1 MEYINNM
8 TDNTSIDSSDMSSP
22 PLNKEEFS
30 NNVKMYLSIDEE
42 ISKLNIAIR
51 ERKKKLKVLSQILI
65 KNMESSD
72 IQHINIKNG
81 ALVYKNTTTF
91 KGINKKSLMNGL
103 NIYFKQDETKA
114 SEAHQTIYDNREK
127 YNKISL
133 KLKKF

>member
-1 MEYINNM
+1 
-8 TDNTSIDSSDMSSP
+8 
-22 PLNKEEFS
+22 
-30 NNVKMYLSIDEE
+30 
-42 ISKLNIAIR
+42 
-51 ERKKKLKVLSQILI
+51 
-65 KNMESSD
+65 MESSD

-81 ALVYKNTTTF
+81 ALVYKNTTAF